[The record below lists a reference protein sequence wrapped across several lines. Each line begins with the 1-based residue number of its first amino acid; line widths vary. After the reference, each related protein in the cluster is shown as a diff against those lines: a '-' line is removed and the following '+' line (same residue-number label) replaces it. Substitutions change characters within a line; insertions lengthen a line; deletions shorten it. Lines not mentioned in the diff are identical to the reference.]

1 MATAKRKTAYPILPT
16 DPRDPEGTDGPVAKA
31 GREFKKR
38 IKDAVALYVDAID
51 RFPRQVI
58 QVNAERYV
66 YQLDQG
72 ILKSLLDNIGWLV
85 DEIMLE
91 GGEPNLWFWTGFV
104 KPAYERGTAKTI
116 RNIARQSPAYKAERA
131 TLSDVITLEPYQR
144 RLVLLRAREF
154 EEMKHLTADIKADMA
169 RILTDGMARGRNPLA
184 IARNLQE
191 QTLIENFRAE
201 RIARTEINTALRRA
215 RWDEYEDAQQQYGLN
230 MKLMHISALSPTTRR
245 THAARHG
252 NLYTV
257 EQTRDWFA
265 QGSTSINC
273 KCGTVEVMVDNDGK
287 PLVPAIEE
295 RAHAM
300 RKKFEEKQDANAD

>member
-1 MATAKRKTAYPILPT
+1 MATAKRKPAFPILPT
-16 DPRDPEGTDGPVAKA
+16 NPRDPEGTDGPVSKA
-31 GREFKKR
+31 GREFKRR
-38 IKDAVALYVDAID
+38 IKAATELYVDAIE

-58 QVNAERYV
+58 QVNVERYV

-91 GGEPNLWFWTGFV
+91 SGEPNLWFWAGFV

-144 RLVLLRAREF
+144 RLILLRAREF

-191 QTLIENFRAE
+191 QTLIENYRAE

-215 RWDEYEDAQQQYGLN
+215 RWDEYEDAQQEYGLN

-257 EQTRDWFA
+257 EQSRDWFA

-273 KCGTVEVMVDNDGK
+273 KCSTVEVMVDNDGK
-287 PLVPAIEE
+287 PLMPAIEE

>member
-1 MATAKRKTAYPILPT
+1 MATTQRKPAYPILPT
-16 DPRDPEGTDGPVAKA
+16 DPRDPEGTDKLVNGAN
-31 GREFKKR
+31 REFKKR
-38 IKDAVALYVDAID
+38 INECVKLYVNAID
-51 RFPRQVI
+51 TFPRQVI

-72 ILKSLLDNIGWLV
+72 VLKSLLDNIGWLV
-85 DEIMLE
+85 DEIMQE

-116 RNIARQSPAYKAERA
+116 RNIARQSPAYRAERA

-144 RLVLLRAREF
+144 RLILLRAREF
-154 EEMKHLTADIKADMA
+154 EEMKHLTSTIKADMA
-169 RILTDGMARGRNPLA
+169 RLLTDGMARGKNPLA

-191 QTLIENFRAE
+191 QTGIEQFRAD

-215 RWDEYEDAQQQYGLN
+215 RWDEYEDAQQAYGLN

-257 EQTRDWFA
+257 EQSRDWFA

-273 KCGTVEVMVDNDGK
+273 KCSTVEVMVDNDGK
-287 PLVPAIEE
+287 PLVPTIEE

-300 RKKFEEKQDANAD
+300 RKKFEEKQDADAD

>member
-1 MATAKRKTAYPILPT
+1 MATSKRKPAYPILPT
-16 DPRDPEGTDGPVAKA
+16 DPRDPEGTNGPVSRAEK
-31 GREFKKR
+31 EFRRR
-38 IKDAVALYVDAID
+38 IKQCVKLYVDVID

-72 ILKSLLDNIGWLV
+72 VLKSLLESIGWLV
-85 DEIMLE
+85 DEIMQE
-91 GGEPNLWFWTGFV
+91 GGEPNLWFWTDFV
-104 KPAYERGTAKTI
+104 KPAYERGTAKAI
-116 RNIARQSPAYKAERA
+116 KNIARQSPAYRAERA
-131 TLSDVITLEPYQR
+131 TLADVITLEPYQR
-144 RLVLLRAREF
+144 RLILLRAREF
-154 EEMKHLTADIKADMA
+154 EEMKHLTSSIKADMA
-169 RILTDGMARGRNPLA
+169 RILTDGMARGRNPLD

-191 QTLIENFRAE
+191 QTEIEDYRAR

-215 RWDEYEDAQQQYGLN
+215 RWDEFQDAQQEYGLN
-230 MKLMHISALSPTTRR
+230 MKVMHISALGPTTRR

-257 EQTRDWFA
+257 EQSRDWFA

-273 KCGTVEVMVDNDGK
+273 RCSTVEVMVDNDGK

-300 RKKFEEKQDANAD
+300 RKKFEEKQDAAD